1 MAAGGGGTERNGTG
15 RNGTER
21 NGGTREPG
29 GAPGPLLAPPGA
41 GRRRWAHAGRA
52 LVPGRAASPRIAAQ
66 SPGLAAPRSGH
77 SAGHSP
83 GAAGGGCG
91 LLPRLGSPLSFT
103 QLFLS
108 TYFSI
113 PLPSYSS
120 CLPVFFL
127 LLHLFFHLF
136 LPLFPTYFPANFSP
150 LPHQFLPPSSPIFS
164 SSSPISPPIF
174 LFFLSSFSI
183 YFPSSPPIYLDHL
196 FLILPYFS
204 SPPTSPS
211 PSPPILHPLL
221 FPPHLPTYSPYPSIS
236 PLTYTP
242 LSPPFPFQKAPHP
255 SREIPQET
263 IPFKLLHSVA
273 LILPPQPPRKGE
285 VFLWDAGGTCS
296 APHWDFLTLKYLSA
310 ALETRSKRTSG
321 LFDLELH
328 EAPSGKVLFFLLLG
342 TRFVGMG

>member
-91 LLPRLGSPLSFT
+91 LLPRLGSPLSLT

-108 TYFSI
+108 AYFSI

-136 LPLFPTYFPANFSP
+136 PR
-150 LPHQFLPPSSPIFS
+150 QFL
-164 SSSPISPPIF
+164 
-174 LFFLSSFSI
+174 
-183 YFPSSPPIYLDHL
+183 PSSPPI
-196 FLILPYFS
+196 
-204 SPPTSPS
+204 
-211 PSPPILHPLL
+211 
-221 FPPHLPTYSPYPSIS
+221 
-236 PLTYTP
+236 
-242 LSPPFPFQKAPHP
+242 SPPFLTHF
-255 SREIPQET
+255 
-263 IPFKLLHSVA
+263 LL
-273 LILPPQPPRKGE
+273 
-285 VFLWDAGGTCS
+285 
-296 APHWDFLTLKYLSA
+296 FLTYFSTHFPLLPQLFLHLFSLFPTYLS
-310 ALETRSKRTSG
+310 
-321 LFDLELH
+321 
-328 EAPSGKVLFFLLLG
+328 
-342 TRFVGMG
+342 

>member
-15 RNGTER
+15 RNGTKR

-108 TYFSI
+108 AYFSI

-136 LPLFPTYFPANFSP
+136 LPLFPIYFPANFSP
-150 LPHQFLPPSSPIFS
+150 LPHPFFP
-164 SSSPISPPIF
+164 SSSPISPSFFHLF
-174 LFFLSSFSI
+174 LTSFSI
-183 YFPSSPPIYLDHL
+183 SCLPLPTYF
-196 FLILPYFS
+196 FLPF
-204 SPPTSPS
+204 
-211 PSPPILHPLL
+211 
-221 FPPHLPTYSPYPSIS
+221 PTYSPSS
-236 PLTYTP
+236 P
-242 LSPPFPFQKAPHP
+242 LSPPFTHLFPLPIYFSPHIHTYLP
-255 SREIPQET
+255 
-263 IPFKLLHSVA
+263 LLSFSKSSASLQGDSSGNHPLQAFVLCGTNSSSA
-273 LILPPQPPRKGE
+273 TKGE